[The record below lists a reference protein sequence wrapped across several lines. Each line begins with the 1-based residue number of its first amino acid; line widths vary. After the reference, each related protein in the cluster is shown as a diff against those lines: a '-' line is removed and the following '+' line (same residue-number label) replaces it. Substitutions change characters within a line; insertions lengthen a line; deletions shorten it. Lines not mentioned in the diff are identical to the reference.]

1 MQTPPETATLRDRII
16 EAADRLFYRQGIRSV
31 GVDRI
36 AAELGISKKTLYRCF
51 ASKDEL
57 VLAYLEGRF
66 RPLPSNSERPPAQ
79 QILDNLDR
87 LAHSLATSRA
97 DRGCAFVNAL
107 AELAEEDVEARALAA
122 RYKDSRRLWYRD
134 LLAQLDVDDPDTLAT
149 QLALLVDGA
158 YSSVLVQKHAGMA
171 QAAIAAAR
179 ILLKNAGVAIDAAG
193 AQKPRSGDGSRDPG
207 ARVGSPA

>member
-1 MQTPPETATLRDRII
+1 MQTLTETVGLRDRIV
-16 EAADRLFYRQGIRSV
+16 EAADRLFYRQGVRSV

-36 AAELGISKKTLYRCF
+36 VGELGISKKTFYRCF

-66 RPLPSNSERPPAQ
+66 RPLPATSDRPPAL

-87 LAHSLATSRA
+87 LARSLATSRA
-97 DRGCAFVNAL
+97 DRGCAFVNLL
-107 AELAEEDVEARALAA
+107 AELGDDDGEVRALAT

-134 LLAQLDVDDPDTLAT
+134 LLAQLDIDDPDTLAT

-158 YSSVLVQKHAGMA
+158 YASVLVQKHPGMA

-179 ILLKNAGVAIDAAG
+179 VLLKNAGVAIDAAG
-193 AQKPRSGDGSRDPG
+193 A
-207 ARVGSPA
+207 APAPAAANA